1 MDILLFD
8 EGQKIESVL
17 IEDVVGTDSLLVPEV
32 YWNRLDLQE
41 RKVLLFANVVSHKN
55 KIYVIGGMEK
65 QGINYVASKKTESY
79 DPYLDQWTT
88 LSDMPV
94 ANQLT

>member
-17 IEDVVGTDSLLVPEV
+17 IEGVVGTDSLLVPEV

-41 RKVLLFANVVSHKN
+41 RKVLRNRLPLLLRKYS
-55 KIYVIGGMEK
+55 K
-65 QGINYVASKKTESY
+65 QIASI
-79 DPYLDQWTT
+79 
-88 LSDMPV
+88 
-94 ANQLT
+94 